1 VLAPHAL
8 AKHERVL
15 RADGDDEGQA
25 EAEAGEDGEHAT
37 TLGSQADE
45 VHLLFL
51 HLIKPCFIYGE
62 GMRWDS
68 RQLEALAAVVT
79 EGSFEGAARVLH
91 VTPSAVSQRVRA
103 LENAAGSVLVRRSR
117 PVTPTAPGGTLL
129 RLARQVELLG
139 AEASHALGPVAADPD
154 GADGSGS
161 PEAPRPV
168 TVPLAVNA
176 DSLATWVLPA
186 LARVEGVCFD
196 LHREDQDRT
205 VDLLPAGVVMAAVTS
220 QREPVQGC
228 SSALL
233 GITRYRPAA
242 TPAVIERWFP
252 DGPTPE
258 ALDRAPMVVFD
269 RSDDLQDAWLR
280 EVAAAGTRVPS
291 PPRHHVPSTAE
302 FLDAVRR
309 GLGWGMWGPLP
320 GPGARFPVLGDALER
335 GEVRALAGDAVVE
348 VPVYLQQW
356 KLRSEVLD
364 RVAGALR
371 AEARRVLPQR

>member
-1 VLAPHAL
+1 
-8 AKHERVL
+8 
-15 RADGDDEGQA
+15 
-25 EAEAGEDGEHAT
+25 
-37 TLGSQADE
+37 
-45 VHLLFL
+45 
-51 HLIKPCFIYGE
+51 
-62 GMRWDS
+62 MRWDT

-79 EGSFEGAARVLH
+79 EGSFEGAARTLH

-103 LENAAGSVLVRRSR
+103 LENAAGSVLVRRTR
-117 PVTPTAPGGTLL
+117 PVAPTEPGRTLL

-139 AEASHALGPVAADPD
+139 AEASHALGP
-154 GADGSGS
+154 GATDARGSGGTT
-161 PEAPRPV
+161 PADAPRPV

-186 LARVEGVCFD
+186 LAGVEGVCFD
-196 LHREDQDRT
+196 LYREDQDRT

-233 GITRYRPAA
+233 GITRYRPVA
-242 TPAVIERWFP
+242 TPSVVERWFP

-269 RSDDLQDAWLR
+269 RADDLQDVWLR
-280 EVAAAGTRVPS
+280 DRAAAAGAPVPD

-320 GPGARFPVLGDALER
+320 GPDARFAVLGDALER
-335 GEVRALAGDAVVE
+335 GEVRALADDAVVE

-364 RVAGALR
+364 RVTGALR
-371 AEARRVLPQR
+371 AEARRALPQH